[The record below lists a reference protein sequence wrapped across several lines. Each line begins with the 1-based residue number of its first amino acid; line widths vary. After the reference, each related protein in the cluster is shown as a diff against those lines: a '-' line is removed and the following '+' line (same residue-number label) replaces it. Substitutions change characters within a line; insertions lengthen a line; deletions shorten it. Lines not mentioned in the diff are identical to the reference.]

1 MVALY
6 EGRSGRGDWADG
18 TEFQAGSDYPAG
30 EVSGVSDVAG
40 QGADG
45 YDDGAFRGTPA
56 LRSGWAGGLPG
67 GGDDPAGD

>member
-18 TEFQAGSDYPAG
+18 TEFQAGGDYPAG
-30 EVSGVSDVAG
+30 EVSRVSDVAG

-56 LRSGWAGGLPG
+56 LRSEWAGGLPG

>member
-18 TEFQAGSDYPAG
+18 TEFQAGGDYPAG

-56 LRSGWAGGLPG
+56 LRSGWAGGLLG